1 MTDGLKALTDLRI
14 NVTPTAD
21 DVWRRS
27 EFHVDTLNREVAGG
41 ILDAIEDARGSESGS
56 PVGVVVQGQRGTG
69 KTHLLGW
76 VREQVQSQ
84 DGYFFLVGLLDGTRF
99 WHSVAHSMLTG
110 LARQIDGQETQS
122 QVFMR
127 RLTLLTGVPFAE
139 RQALIGAAPLH
150 RPAVE
155 ALLEALYKHAPDV
168 AMECRYTVR
177 ALALYNA
184 GGFRAR
190 EVGSNFLQ
198 SGEECEPGERTPW
211 GLPREVHPPEKVVG
225 ELSWLLSLT
234 GPSVIAVDQ
243 IDGVLAPVA
252 KAMQA
257 GQSADWQDSVQL
269 DQIANGLMDLRE
281 RTRKTLTVIAAQH
294 ATWEVI
300 RKYAIA
306 SVQDRFVARQHLG
319 AIPTPKVGREL
330 VARRLKPHFD
340 ACGFAAPYPTWP
352 IQVRAFDDAVN
363 FKPRELLQIVDNHI
377 RACVNDGVVRELT
390 ELHAPRVGGE
400 VVPVA
405 VRPPDTE
412 LAAIDR
418 RFAELRAAAVVDG
431 VLTSG
436 AEDRE
441 LPGLL
446 SAGLQAWIAERGV
459 SGGHFEQDPPPS
471 TKPALHARLR
481 RTIDDETEVQEHWGF
496 RGIAPDYHAN
506 AVLNRIRSGCTE
518 AGLAHGVQNRRL
530 FFLRNAEWPTSAK
543 NREAVEAFER
553 AGGRRLT
560 VSDEDLRTLWALRDL
575 LAKAPPELPAWL
587 VARQPT
593 ARIAFLRDALADA
606 GTGLPAPDLAE
617 PAPIADRASAPAKV
631 TPPLAAPVAEQA
643 PASAEVARP
652 LAVPQGPA
660 ISLGVTFD
668 TAEPVMVELEALRKH
683 TAIFAG
689 SGSGKT
695 VLLRRVIEE
704 CALQGVSTIVLDP
717 NNDLARLGDPWPE
730 TPSAW
735 RPGDAD
741 RARDYLD
748 NTEVVIYTPR
758 RSAGRPITFQ
768 PLPDF
773 HQLIDDADEFEAAVD
788 AALAALAPRAKVD
801 GKTAKAETG
810 RAVLKEALVFYA
822 RRYRETSLR
831 GFIGMLDDLPADAST
846 FGADATKI
854 AVDLGRSLNAATVID
869 PLFGGVGQPV
879 DPGELLT
886 PADGKRARVSVISLI
901 GLPDEGQKQSFVN
914 QLQMALF
921 AWIKRNPAGDRPLGG
936 LFVMD
941 EAQTF
946 APSGAMT
953 ACTGSTLSLASQ
965 ARKYGLGLIFATQSP
980 KGLHNQIPGNAAT
993 QFFGLL
999 NAPVQ
1004 IEAAREVARAK
1015 GGDLP
1020 GISQLRGGEFYVAV
1034 EGSPFSKVRTSL
1046 CLSHHPKSPLTQE
1059 EVIRYALT
1067 GRDELE

>member
-1 MTDGLKALTDLRI
+1 MTEDGLKALSSLRI

-27 EFHVDTLNREVAGG
+27 EFHVDTLNREVARGV
-41 ILDAIEDARGSESGS
+41 LDAIADARDSPSGS

-76 VREQVQSQ
+76 VREQVQGQ

-110 LARQIDGQETQS
+110 LARRIDGQETQS
-122 QVFMR
+122 QVFLR

-139 RQALIGAAPLH
+139 RQALIGAAPLL

-155 ALLEALYKHAPDV
+155 ALLGALHRHAPDV
-168 AMECRYTVR
+168 AMECRHTVR

-184 GGFRAR
+184 GDFRAR
-190 EVGSNFLQ
+190 EVGNNFLQ
-198 SGEECEPGERTPW
+198 SGEECEPGERAPW

-243 IDGVLAPVA
+243 IDGLLAPVA
-252 KAMQA
+252 KAIQA
-257 GQSADWQDSVQL
+257 GQSAEWQDSLQL

-281 RTRKTLTVIAAQH
+281 RTHKTVTVIAAQH

-300 RKYAIA
+300 KKNAIA

-319 AIPTPKVGREL
+319 SVPSATVGREL
-330 VARRLKPHFD
+330 VARRLTPHYD
-340 ACGFAAPYPTWP
+340 ATGFVAPYPTWP
-352 IQVRAFDDAVN
+352 VQERAFDDAVN
-363 FKPRELLQIVDNHI
+363 FKPREILQIVDDHI
-377 RACVNDGVVRELT
+377 RGCVNDGVVRELG
-390 ELHAPRVGGE
+390 ELRASQTIVDDTI
-400 VVPVA
+400 VVPS
-405 VRPPDTE
+405 E
-412 LAAIDR
+412 LALIAIDKT
-418 RFAELRAAAVVDG
+418 FAELTAAATVDG
-431 VLTSG
+431 VLSSG
-436 AEDRE
+436 AEDLE

-446 SAGLQAWIAERGV
+446 SAGLQAWILERGAA
-459 SGGHFEQDPPPS
+459 GRQFEQDPPPS

-481 RTIDDETEVQEHWGF
+481 RTIDDETEVEAHWGF

-506 AVLNRIRSGCTE
+506 AVLNRIRAGCTE
-518 AGLAHGVQNRRL
+518 AGLAGGVQNRRL
-530 FFLRNAEWPTSAK
+530 FFLRNAEWPQSAK
-543 NREAVEAFER
+543 NREAAAAFEA

-560 VSDEDLRTLWALRDL
+560 VTDQDLRILWALRDL
-575 LAKAPPELPAWL
+575 LAKAPPDLPAWL
-587 VARQPT
+587 LARQPT
-593 ARIAFLRDALADA
+593 GKVAFLQEALADA
-606 GTGLPAPDLAE
+606 GAGLPTPDLAA
-617 PAPIADRASAPAKV
+617 PAPVQEEAG
-631 TPPLAAPVAEQA
+631 PVE
-643 PASAEVARP
+643 SARP
-652 LAVPQGPA
+652 VVRAPLGPA
-660 ISLGVTFD
+660 ISLGVSFD

-695 VLLRRVIEE
+695 VLLRRIIEE

-730 TPSAW
+730 QPSAW
-735 RPGDAD
+735 GPGDAGK
-741 RARDYLD
+741 AQDYLQ

-758 RSAGRPITFQ
+758 RAAGRPITFQ

-773 HQLIDDADEFEAAVD
+773 HQLLNDPDEFEAAVD
-788 AALAALAPRAKVD
+788 AALAALSPRAKVD
-801 GKTAKAETG
+801 GRTAKAEKG
-810 RAVLKEALVFYA
+810 RAVLKEALVHYA
-822 RRYRETSLR
+822 QRHRDTSLR
-831 GFIGMLDDLPADAST
+831 GFIGMLDDLPDTASR

-854 AVDLGRSLNAATVID
+854 AADLGQSLTAATVID

-886 PADGKRARVSVISLI
+886 PAEGKRARVSVISLI
-901 GLPDEGQKQSFVN
+901 GLPSDDQKQSFVN

-921 AWIKRNPAGDRPLGG
+921 AWIKRNPAGERPLGG

-965 ARKYGLGLIFATQSP
+965 ARKYGLGLVFATQSP

-1034 EGSPFSKVRTSL
+1034 EGSSFSKVRTSL

-1059 EVIRYALT
+1059 EVLQYASAE
-1067 GRDELE
+1067 RP

>member
-1 MTDGLKALTDLRI
+1 MTEDGLKALSSLRI

-27 EFHVDTLNREVAGG
+27 EFHVDTLNREVARGV
-41 ILDAIEDARGSESGS
+41 LDAIADARDSPSGS

-76 VREQVQSQ
+76 VREQVQGQ

-110 LARQIDGQETQS
+110 LARRIDGQETQS
-122 QVFMR
+122 QVFLR

-139 RQALIGAAPLH
+139 RQALIGAAPLL
-150 RPAVE
+150 RPAVD
-155 ALLEALYKHAPDV
+155 ALLDALHRHAPDV
-168 AMECRYTVR
+168 AMECRHTVR

-184 GGFRAR
+184 GDFRAR

-198 SGEECEPGERTPW
+198 SGEECEPGERAPW
-211 GLPREVHPPEKVVG
+211 GLPREVHPPEKVVS

-243 IDGVLAPVA
+243 VDGLLAPVA
-252 KAMQA
+252 KAIQA
-257 GQSADWQDSVQL
+257 GQRAEWQDSLQL

-281 RTRKTLTVIAAQH
+281 RTHKTVTVIAAQH

-300 RKYAIA
+300 KKNAIA

-319 AIPTPKVGREL
+319 SVPSATVGREL
-330 VARRLKPHFD
+330 VARRLTPHYEST
-340 ACGFAAPYPTWP
+340 GFVAPYPTWP
-352 IQVRAFDDAVN
+352 VQEQAFDDAVN
-363 FKPRELLQIVDNHI
+363 FKPREILQIVDDHI
-377 RACVNDGVVRELT
+377 RGCVNDGVVRELA
-390 ELHAPRVGGE
+390 ELQASRTIVDE
-400 VVPVA
+400 TPVL
-405 VRPPDTE
+405 RPPDAD
-412 LAAIDR
+412 LIAIDR
-418 RFAELRAAAVVDG
+418 TFAELIAAATIDD
-431 VLTSG
+431 VLSSS
-436 AEDRE
+436 AEDLE

-446 SAGLQAWIAERGV
+446 SAGLQAWILERG
-459 SGGHFEQDPPPS
+459 SAGRYFEQDPPPS

-481 RTIDDETEVQEHWGF
+481 RTIDDETEVEAHWGF
-496 RGIAPDYHAN
+496 RGIAPDYHPN
-506 AVLNRIRSGCTE
+506 AVLNRIRAGCTE
-518 AGLAHGVQNRRL
+518 AGLAGGVQNRRL
-530 FFLRNAEWPTSAK
+530 FFLRNAEWPRSAK
-543 NREAVEAFER
+543 NREASAAFEE

-560 VSDEDLRTLWALRDL
+560 VTDEDLRILWALRDL
-575 LAKAPPELPAWL
+575 LAKAPPDLPAWL
-587 VARQPT
+587 LARQPT
-593 ARIAFLRDALADA
+593 GKVAFLREALADA
-606 GTGLPAPDLAE
+606 GADLPAPDL
-617 PAPIADRASAPAKV
+617 SAPAPV
-631 TPPLAAPVAEQA
+631 REETPREEPGPVE
-643 PASAEVARP
+643 SARP
-652 LAVPQGPA
+652 VMTPLGPA
-660 ISLGVTFD
+660 ISLGVSFD

-695 VLLRRVIEE
+695 VLLRRIIEE

-730 TPSAW
+730 QPSAW
-735 RPGDAD
+735 GPGDAGK
-741 RARDYLD
+741 AQDYLQ

-758 RSAGRPITFQ
+758 RAAGRPITFQ

-773 HQLIDDADEFEAAVD
+773 HQLLNDPDEFEAAVD
-788 AALAALAPRAKVD
+788 AALAALSPRAKVD
-801 GKTAKAETG
+801 GRTAKAEKG
-810 RAVLKEALVFYA
+810 RAVLKEALVHYA
-822 RRYRETSLR
+822 QRHRDTSLR
-831 GFIGMLDDLPADAST
+831 GFIGMLDDLPDTASR

-854 AVDLGRSLNAATVID
+854 AADLGQSLTAATVID

-886 PADGKRARVSVISLI
+886 PAEGKRARVSVISLI
-901 GLPDEGQKQSFVN
+901 GLPSDDQKQSFVN

-921 AWIKRNPAGDRPLGG
+921 AWIKRNPAGERPLGG

-965 ARKYGLGLIFATQSP
+965 ARKYGLGLVFATQSP

-1034 EGSPFSKVRTSL
+1034 EGSSFSKVRTSL

-1059 EVIRYALT
+1059 EVIQYASAGLDLQ
-1067 GRDELE
+1067 RSAEQP